1 MKKKIVCLFI
11 CVTIIEMLVG
21 DWREG
26 ERRSG
31 GRREPPSSPGCPTP
45 SSNHRQTSTN
55 KTHRLNNNNKQSP
68 GGESG
73 SPTAKVVRSKWVEEP
88 DYENIRYHFSA
99 LKKFP
104 SLLSDIQWGSS
115 SRPRH
120 SKICNV
126 KKFSCEMLS
135 FDSEFDC
142 MALQCQFCMHIGFTE
157 NAPVTMQIWD
167 KIGKSTIFPFFLT
180 LSRVMNAR

>member
-1 MKKKIVCLFI
+1 MPSTWDFLSLQNIYIGKLTIDSICLCKINVDISMKKKIVCLFI

-104 SLLSDIQWGSS
+104 SLLSDI
-115 SRPRH
+115 
-120 SKICNV
+120 
-126 KKFSCEMLS
+126 
-135 FDSEFDC
+135 
-142 MALQCQFCMHIGFTE
+142 
-157 NAPVTMQIWD
+157 
-167 KIGKSTIFPFFLT
+167 
-180 LSRVMNAR
+180 